1 VSQPEDVLDLLP
13 DRERDEQRQE
23 DEAEQKKEKADAR
36 TMRLALVFV
45 ACAPFCPRV
54 RQPAFDRV
62 RVDGRVVRR
71 GPMRGWGADGRTM
84 LTLLRRSATGSR
96 GAKAH
101 NAFVRGVAYER
112 EEALLESVSRAAR
125 GLLQDRSL
133 PEALDLLA
141 EAAATATGSDLVIVR
156 TLSRDDH
163 GLVARAVHSE
173 SAALAA
179 ELEGSRLGMDG
190 LDWEEVESAT
200 SSSDETLPAAIR
212 NVAARARAETM
223 GIHPVRVGENIVG
236 TLELYRTADAPF
248 EERERMLGRL
258 AAAHVGIA
266 IRLEVIGRTEGAS
279 GRTLP
284 LELLG
289 EALVAGADEAETAE
303 QVVRLATLATGAAG
317 AALWRVEADAPPSF
331 LARHGFNG
339 DAPDHGEGS
348 EDVEAALADRQRAL
362 VTRRSSGANGSGAS
376 VATIPLG
383 EPPVGALQLYFESE
397 PSEDDLALLV
407 PFSARAA
414 LALRRSR
421 RVGLIATALRRSQT
435 IIGVVSQAIAQL
447 SLAHTLETAVER
459 IAELTASGHVAV
471 YLREGRR
478 LTAAASRGLE
488 GPHTDLAERLLELA
502 LGPFRG
508 RGFLFIEDMRRDPRL
523 KGLEDG
529 WEANGIRRAL
539 VVPLIVHDEVI
550 GALAVYKTRARAYRE
565 GEESLLLALS
575 SQLAVAVENARLH
588 ERTKELGEVLEATL
602 DSERRSTRQLRGLYE
617 ISASFS
623 ESLSLEATLEAVAKT
638 MVQLFDLDAA
648 VIRMPSARGEVL
660 EPKAIYV
667 GDSSLRD
674 TAERLLALP
683 QPMEAPLARRLL
695 RSGRPVLLEPGMAD
709 GMDAHR
715 TLEPFLAQGGT
726 AAVLPLATPGE
737 VLGTLTLLSLDPAR
751 PIERETVEVA
761 MTVAGQAALAI
772 DNARLYQQQKDFS
785 ETMQR
790 SLLPSELPDVGGIE
804 VGHVY
809 QSAARVDVGG
819 DVYDFLRLDDGR
831 LAVILGDVTGK
842 GIQAAADMAMAKF
855 SFRALARMHP
865 EPGDFLAAV
874 NEVVVDEIET
884 GKFITMLY
892 VLLDPEAR
900 SVASS
905 SAGHPA
911 ARVVTADGQVG
922 ELGGHGLALGIDSD
936 QEYEVARDELAPGT
950 TVVLY
955 TDGVL
960 EARRDGELYGE
971 ERLDDLLHRRA
982 GLGPQELADAV
993 LADCRSFAGGEL
1005 SDDCAVVCLRL
1016 LP

>member
-1 VSQPEDVLDLLP
+1 MAYAGLGTRWSEDVNAHTP
-13 DRERDEQRQE
+13 
-23 DEAEQKKEKADAR
+23 
-36 TMRLALVFV
+36 
-45 ACAPFCPRV
+45 
-54 RQPAFDRV
+54 
-62 RVDGRVVRR
+62 GR
-71 GPMRGWGADGRTM
+71 
-84 LTLLRRSATGSR
+84 TGSR

-101 NAFVRGVAYER
+101 NEVVRGVAYER
-112 EEALLESVSRAAR
+112 EEELLEGFNRAAR
-125 GLLQDRSL
+125 GLLEDGSL
-133 PEALDLLA
+133 AEALDRLA
-141 EAAATATGSDLVIVR
+141 EAAAGATRSDLVIVR
-156 TLSRDDH
+156 TIAPDD
-163 GLVARAVHSE
+163 GCLVARAVRAE
-173 SAALAA
+173 SSALAA
-179 ELEGSRLGMDG
+179 ELEGSRLSLDG
-190 LDWEEVESAT
+190 LDAEELEWFA
-200 SSSDETLPAAIR
+200 SSSDEGLPAAIR
-212 NVAARARAETM
+212 NVASRARTETL
-223 GIHPVRVGENIVG
+223 GIHPVRVGERIVA
-236 TLELYRTADAPF
+236 TLELYRATDTPF

-258 AAAHVGIA
+258 AAAHIGIA
-266 IRLEVIGRTEGAS
+266 VRLEGAGGNDLGATGRA
-279 GRTLP
+279 LP

-303 QVVRLATLATGAAG
+303 QVVRLATLATGAVG
-317 AALWRVEADAPPSF
+317 ATLWRVEADAPPSF

-339 DAPDHGEGS
+339 DAPDDGERE
-348 EDVEAALADRQRAL
+348 EDVRVALADRQRAH
-362 VTRRSSGANGSGAS
+362 VIGRSAGDNGSGAS

-383 EPPVGALQLYFESE
+383 EPSVGALQLYFDAE
-397 PSEDDLALLV
+397 PDEDVLAILV

-471 YLREGRR
+471 YLREGHR

-523 KGLEDG
+523 KGLEEG

-550 GALAVYKTRARAYRE
+550 GALAVYKSRARPYRE

-588 ERTKELGEVLEATL
+588 ERTKDLGEVLEATL

-617 ISASFS
+617 ISASFA
-623 ESLSLEATLEAVAKT
+623 ESLSLDATLAAVTKT

-648 VIRMPSARGEVL
+648 VIRMPGARGEVL
-660 EPKAIYV
+660 ESKAIYV
-667 GDSSLRD
+667 GEPALRE

-683 QPMEAPLARRLL
+683 QPMDAPLARRLL
-695 RSGRPVLLEPGMAD
+695 RSGRPVLLRPGMVS
-709 GMDAHR
+709 GRDAHR
-715 TLEPFLAQGGT
+715 ALEPFLAQGGS

-737 VLGTLTLLSLDPAR
+737 TLGTLTLLSLDPAR
-751 PIERETVEVA
+751 PLERETVDVA
-761 MTVAGQAALAI
+761 MTVAAQAALAI

-790 SLLPSELPDVGGIE
+790 SLLPSALPDVGGIE

-819 DVYDFLRLDDGR
+819 DVYDFLHLDDGR

-842 GIQAAADMAMAKF
+842 GIQAAADMALAKF

-865 EPGDFLAAV
+865 EPGDFLAAA
-874 NEVVVDEIET
+874 NEVDVDEIVT

-892 VLLDPEAR
+892 VLLDPESSA
-900 SVASS
+900 VACA

-911 ARVVTADGQVG
+911 ARVVTTDGQVG

-936 QEYEVARDELAPGT
+936 QEYEVARDELVPGT

-955 TDGVL
+955 TDGVI

-971 ERLDDLLHRRA
+971 ERLDGLLRRRA
-982 GLGPQELADAV
+982 ELGPQELAEAV
-993 LADCRSFAGGEL
+993 LTDCKSFAGGQL

-1016 LP
+1016 IP

>member
-1 VSQPEDVLDLLP
+1 
-13 DRERDEQRQE
+13 
-23 DEAEQKKEKADAR
+23 
-36 TMRLALVFV
+36 
-45 ACAPFCPRV
+45 
-54 RQPAFDRV
+54 
-62 RVDGRVVRR
+62 
-71 GPMRGWGADGRTM
+71 M
-84 LTLLRRSATGSR
+84 LTLLSLPATGLDV
-96 GAKAH
+96 AKAH
-101 NAFVRGVAYER
+101 NAFVRGVAYEV
-112 EEALLESVSRAAR
+112 EEALLENLSRAVR
-125 GLLQDRSL
+125 GLLEDGTLAESLDR
-133 PEALDLLA
+133 LA
-141 EAAATATGSDLVIVR
+141 EAAAGATASDLAIVR
-156 TLSRDDH
+156 TLSPADQC
-163 GLVARAVHSE
+163 LVARAVWSE

-179 ELEGSRLGMDG
+179 ELEASKLSLDG
-190 LDWEEVESAT
+190 LDAEEIESFEPGA
-200 SSSDETLPAAIR
+200 DEGLPAAVR
-212 NVAARARAETM
+212 SAAVRARAETVS
-223 GIHPVRVGENIVG
+223 IHPVRVGERIVA
-236 TLELYRTADAPF
+236 TLELYRSADTRFA
-248 EERERMLGRL
+248 ERERALGRL

-266 IRLEVIGRTEGAS
+266 VRLERTANGERLGNGRA
-279 GRTLP
+279 LP

-303 QVVRLATLATGAAG
+303 QVVRLATLSSGAVG
-317 AALWRVEADAPPSF
+317 AALWRVEPDAPPSF

-339 DAPDHGEGS
+339 DAPDHGAGA
-348 EDVEAALADRQRAL
+348 EDVEAALADRQRAVAAHHVSGENGAGGT
-362 VTRRSSGANGSGAS
+362 VT
-376 VATIPLG
+376 TMPLG
-383 EPPVGALQLYFESE
+383 EPPVAALQLYFDGE
-397 PSEDDLALLV
+397 PHTDELALLV
-407 PFSARAA
+407 PFAARAA

-471 YLREGRR
+471 YLREGHR

-488 GPHTDLAERLLELA
+488 GPHAELAERLLELA

-523 KGLEDG
+523 QGLEEG
-529 WEANGIRRAL
+529 WETNGIRRAL

-550 GALAVYKTRARAYRE
+550 GALAVYKTRARSYRE

-588 ERTKELGEVLEATL
+588 ERAKELGEVLEATL

-617 ISASFS
+617 ISASFA
-623 ESLSLEATLEAVAKT
+623 ESLSLDGTLAAVAKT

-648 VIRMPSARGEVL
+648 VIRMPDARGEAL
-660 EPKAIYV
+660 EAKAVHV
-667 GDSSLRD
+667 GDPAL
-674 TAERLLALP
+674 AETVGRLVALP
-683 QPMEAPLARRLL
+683 QPMDAPLARRLL
-695 RSGRPVLLEPGMAD
+695 RSGRPVLLRPGT
-709 GMDAHR
+709 GGGQDAHR
-715 TLEPFLAQGGT
+715 TLEPFLFQGGT

-737 VLGTLTLLSLDPAR
+737 ILGTLTLLSLDPSR
-751 PIERETVEVA
+751 PLDLEIVELA
-761 MTVAGQAALAI
+761 MTVAAQAALAI

-790 SLLPSELPDVGGIE
+790 SLLPSQLPQVGGVE

-809 QSAARVDVGG
+809 QSAARVEVGG
-819 DVYDFLRLDDGR
+819 DVYDFLRLEDGR

-865 EPGDFLAAV
+865 EPSEFLARV

-892 VLLDPEAR
+892 VLLDAGAGT
-900 SVASS
+900 VASS

-911 ARVVTADGQVG
+911 ARVVTADGAVG

-936 QEYEVARDELAPGT
+936 QEYEMARTKLAPGT
-950 TVVLY
+950 TVVLF
-955 TDGVL
+955 TDGVI

-971 ERLDDLLHRRA
+971 ERLDDLLRRSG
-982 GLGPQELADAV
+982 GLGPQELAEAV
-993 LADCRSFAGGEL
+993 LADCKSFAGGEL

-1016 LP
+1016 AH

>member
-1 VSQPEDVLDLLP
+1 
-13 DRERDEQRQE
+13 
-23 DEAEQKKEKADAR
+23 
-36 TMRLALVFV
+36 
-45 ACAPFCPRV
+45 
-54 RQPAFDRV
+54 
-62 RVDGRVVRR
+62 
-71 GPMRGWGADGRTM
+71 M
-84 LTLLRRSATGSR
+84 LTLLRPLATGLDVT
-96 GAKAH
+96 KAH

-112 EEALLESVSRAAR
+112 EEALLENFSRAAR
-125 GLLQDRSL
+125 GLLEDGSL
-133 PEALDLLA
+133 AEALDRLA
-141 EAAATATGSDLVIVR
+141 EAAASATASNLVIVR
-156 TLSRDDH
+156 TDSSDEH
-163 GLVARAVHSE
+163 CLVARAVWAE

-179 ELEGSRLGMDG
+179 ELEGSKLTLDG
-190 LDWEEVESAT
+190 LDAEEIES
-200 SSSDETLPAAIR
+200 SEPSSDESLPAAIR
-212 NVAARARAETM
+212 TSAARARAEIV
-223 GIHPVRVGENIVG
+223 GIHPVRVGDRIVA
-236 TLELYRTADAPF
+236 TLELYRSTDTPF
-248 EERERMLGRL
+248 AERERMLGRL

-266 IRLEVIGRTEGAS
+266 VRLEGGHLGGERGGNGRA
-279 GRTLP
+279 LP

-303 QVVRLATLATGAAG
+303 QVVRLATLATGALG
-317 AALWRVEADAPPSF
+317 SALWRVEADTPPSF

-339 DAPDHGEGS
+339 DAPDHGEGA
-348 EDVEAALADRQRAL
+348 EDVTAALADKQRAV
-362 VTRRSSGANGSGAS
+362 VTRRATSENGAGGT
-376 VATIPLG
+376 VVTMPLG
-383 EPPVGALQLYFESE
+383 EPPVAALQLYFEGE
-397 PSEDDLALLV
+397 PGGDQLSLLV
-407 PFSARAA
+407 PFAARAA

-471 YLREGRR
+471 YLREGHRG
-478 LTAAASRGLE
+478 LSAAASRGLE
-488 GPHTDLAERLLELA
+488 GPHAELAERLLELA

-523 KGLEDG
+523 QGLEEG
-529 WEANGIRRAL
+529 WETNGIRRAL

-550 GALAVYKTRARAYRE
+550 GALAVYKTRARPYRE

-588 ERTKELGEVLEATL
+588 ERTKKLGEVLEATL

-623 ESLSLEATLEAVAKT
+623 ESLSLDATIDAVAKT

-648 VIRMPSARGEVL
+648 VIRMPGARGESL
-660 EPKAIYV
+660 EPKAVHV
-667 GDSSLRD
+667 GDPSLVE
-674 TAERLLALP
+674 TVGKLLALP
-683 QPMEAPLARRLL
+683 QPMDAPLARRLL
-695 RSGRPVLLEPGMAD
+695 RSGRPVLLGPGSASAL
-709 GMDAHR
+709 DAHR
-715 TLEPFLAQGGT
+715 TLEPFLLQGGT

-737 VLGTLTLLSLDPAR
+737 TLGTLTLLSIDPAR
-751 PIERETVEVA
+751 PLERDTVDVA
-761 MTVAGQAALAI
+761 MTVAAQAALAI

-790 SLLPSELPDVGGIE
+790 SLLPSELPEVGGVE

-865 EPGDFLAAV
+865 EPADFLSRV

-892 VLLDPEAR
+892 VLLDPEAGT
-900 SVASS
+900 VASS

-911 ARVVTADGQVG
+911 ARVVTAGGEVG
-922 ELGGHGLALGIDSD
+922 ELGGHGLALGIDTD
-936 QEYEVARDELAPGT
+936 QEYETGRTELAPGT

-955 TDGVL
+955 TDGVI
-960 EARRDGELYGE
+960 EARREGELYGE
-971 ERLDDLLHRRA
+971 ERLDDLLRRSA
-982 GLGPQELADAV
+982 GLGSQELADAV
-993 LADCRSFAGGEL
+993 LADCKSFAGGEL
-1005 SDDCAVVCLRL
+1005 PDDCAVVCLRL
-1016 LP
+1016 AH

>member
-1 VSQPEDVLDLLP
+1 M
-13 DRERDEQRQE
+13 
-23 DEAEQKKEKADAR
+23 ADAGLGTR
-36 TMRLALVFV
+36 WSNDVNAPG
-45 ACAPFCPRV
+45 ACATR
-54 RQPAFDRV
+54 
-62 RVDGRVVRR
+62 
-71 GPMRGWGADGRTM
+71 
-84 LTLLRRSATGSR
+84 LR

-101 NAFVRGVAYER
+101 NGFVRGVAYER
-112 EEALLESVSRAAR
+112 EEELLESVSRAAR
-125 GLLQDRSL
+125 GLLQDGSL
-133 PEALDLLA
+133 PEALDRLA
-141 EAAATATGSDLVIVR
+141 EAAGAATGSDLVIVR
-156 TLSRDDH
+156 ALSQEDQC
-163 GLVARAVHSE
+163 LVARAVHAE
-173 SAALAA
+173 SPALAA
-179 ELEGSRLGMDG
+179 ELEGSRLSLEG
-190 LDWEEVESAT
+190 LDSEEIESSS
-200 SSSDETLPAAIR
+200 SSSDETLPTAIR
-212 NVAARARAETM
+212 NVAARARAETT
-223 GIHPVRVGENIVG
+223 GIHPVRSGERIVG
-236 TLELYRTADAPF
+236 TLELYRTTDAPF

-266 IRLEVIGRTEGAS
+266 IRLEHVRRTEGLTNGQA
-279 GRTLP
+279 LP

-303 QVVRLATLATGAAG
+303 QVVRLATLATGAVG
-317 AALWRVEADAPPSF
+317 AALWRLEADAPPSF

-339 DAPDHGEGS
+339 EAPDHAEGE
-348 EDVEAALADRQRAL
+348 EDVRAALADHQRAR
-362 VTRRSSGANGSGAS
+362 VTRRSSSANGSGAS
-376 VATIPLG
+376 VATIPPG

-397 PSEDDLALLV
+397 PAEDDLALLL

-471 YLREGRR
+471 YLREGRG
-478 LTAAASRGLE
+478 LSAAASRGLE

-508 RGFLFIEDMRRDPRL
+508 RGFLFIEDMRRDSRL
-523 KGLEDG
+523 KDLEEG
-529 WEANGIRRAL
+529 WETNGIRRAL

-550 GALAVYKTRARAYRE
+550 GALAVYKSRARPYRE

-602 DSERRSTRQLRGLYE
+602 DSERRSSRQLRGLYE

-623 ESLSLEATLEAVAKT
+623 ESLSLDATIDAVAKT
-638 MVQLFDLDAA
+638 MVELFDLDAA
-648 VIRMPSARGEVL
+648 VIRMPGARGELL
-660 EPKAIYV
+660 EPKAIHV
-667 GDSSLRD
+667 GDASLRA
-674 TAERLLALP
+674 TAEQLLALP
-683 QPMEAPLARRLL
+683 QPMDAPLARRLL
-695 RSGRPVLLEPGMAD
+695 RSGRPVLLEPGMAH
-709 GMDAHR
+709 GKDAHR
-715 TLEPFLAQGGT
+715 ILEPFLAQGGS

-737 VLGTLTLLSLDPAR
+737 ILGTLTLLSLDPAR
-751 PIERETVEVA
+751 PIEREAVDVA

-790 SLLPSELPDVGGIE
+790 SLLPSELPDVGRLE

-819 DVYDFLRLDDGR
+819 DVYDFLTLDDGR
-831 LAVILGDVTGK
+831 LAVVLGDVTGK

-892 VLLDPEAR
+892 LVIDPESR
-900 SVASS
+900 SVASA

-911 ARVVTADGQVG
+911 ARVVTAGGEVG

-936 QEYEVARDELAPGT
+936 QEYDVAREELAPGT

-955 TDGVL
+955 TDGVI
-960 EARRDGELYGE
+960 EARHDGELYGE
-971 ERLDDLLHRRA
+971 ERLDDLLQRSA
-982 GLGPQELADAV
+982 NLGPQELAEAV
-993 LADCRSFAGGEL
+993 LADCKSFAGGEL

-1016 LP
+1016 VH

>member
-1 VSQPEDVLDLLP
+1 
-13 DRERDEQRQE
+13 
-23 DEAEQKKEKADAR
+23 
-36 TMRLALVFV
+36 
-45 ACAPFCPRV
+45 
-54 RQPAFDRV
+54 
-62 RVDGRVVRR
+62 
-71 GPMRGWGADGRTM
+71 
-84 LTLLRRSATGSR
+84 
-96 GAKAH
+96 
-101 NAFVRGVAYER
+101 
-112 EEALLESVSRAAR
+112 
-125 GLLQDRSL
+125 
-133 PEALDLLA
+133 
-141 EAAATATGSDLVIVR
+141 
-156 TLSRDDH
+156 
-163 GLVARAVHSE
+163 
-173 SAALAA
+173 
-179 ELEGSRLGMDG
+179 
-190 LDWEEVESAT
+190 
-200 SSSDETLPAAIR
+200 
-212 NVAARARAETM
+212 
-223 GIHPVRVGENIVG
+223 VRVGERIVG
-236 TLELYRTADAPF
+236 TLELYRTSDMPF

-258 AAAHVGIA
+258 AAAHIGIA
-266 IRLEVIGRTEGAS
+266 VRLEGTGQGDGRP
-279 GRTLP
+279 GREALP

-317 AALWRVEADAPPSF
+317 AALWRIEADASPSF
-331 LARHGFNG
+331 LARYGFNG
-339 DAPDHGEGS
+339 DAPDHGEGE
-348 EDVEAALADRQRAL
+348 EDVQAALADRQRTL
-362 VTRRSSGANGSGAS
+362 VRRRPWGSNGAGGSI
-376 VATIPLG
+376 ATIPLG
-383 EPPVGALQLYFESE
+383 EPPIGALQLYFQSDPDERE
-397 PSEDDLALLV
+397 LARLL

-435 IIGVVSQAIAQL
+435 IIGIVSQAIAQL

-471 YLREGRR
+471 YLREGRL

-488 GPHTDLAERLLELA
+488 GPHADLAERLLELA

-508 RGFLFIEDMRRDPRL
+508 RGFLFIADMAGDARL
-523 KGLEDG
+523 KGLEEG
-529 WEANGIRRAL
+529 WETNGIRRAL

-550 GALAVYKTRARAYRE
+550 GALAVYKSRPRPYRE
-565 GEESLLLALS
+565 GEEGLLLALS

-588 ERTKELGEVLEATL
+588 ERTKELGDVLEATL
-602 DSERRSTRQLRGLYE
+602 DSERRSSRQLRGLYE
-617 ISASFS
+617 ISASFA
-623 ESLSLEATLEAVAKT
+623 ESLSLDATLEAVAKT

-660 EPKAIYV
+660 ESKAIHV
-667 GDSSLRD
+667 GDASFRE
-674 TAERLLALP
+674 TAEGLLALP
-683 QPMEAPLARRLL
+683 QPMDAPLARRLL
-695 RSGRPVLLEPGMAD
+695 RSGGPVLLRPGMAH
-709 GMDAHR
+709 GNDAHR
-715 TLEPFLAQGGT
+715 TLEPFLAQGGS

-737 VLGTLTLLSLDPAR
+737 ILGTLTLLSLDPAR

-790 SLLPSELPDVGGIE
+790 SLLPSALPEVAGVE

-819 DVYDFLRLDDGR
+819 DVYDFLTLDDGR
-831 LAVILGDVTGK
+831 LAVVLGDVTGK

-865 EPGDFLAAV
+865 EPEDFLAAA

-884 GKFITMLY
+884 GKFITMIY
-892 VLLDPEAR
+892 VLFDPESRA
-900 SVASS
+900 VASA

-911 ARVVTADGQVG
+911 ARVVSADGQVG
-922 ELGGHGLALGIDSD
+922 ELGGRGLALGIDSD
-936 QEYEVARDELAPGT
+936 QEYEAARDELAPGT

-955 TDGVL
+955 TDGVI

-971 ERLDDLLHRRA
+971 ERLDDLLRRHA
-982 GLGPQELADAV
+982 GLDPQELSDAV

-1016 LP
+1016 AP

>member
-1 VSQPEDVLDLLP
+1 MGRGAGRPQV
-13 DRERDEQRQE
+13 
-23 DEAEQKKEKADAR
+23 ADAGLGTR
-36 TMRLALVFV
+36 WSDDVTN
-45 ACAPFCPRV
+45 APE
-54 RQPAFDRV
+54 
-62 RVDGRVVRR
+62 
-71 GPMRGWGADGRTM
+71 
-84 LTLLRRSATGSR
+84 RSATGSS
-96 GAKAH
+96 GTKAH

-125 GLLQDRSL
+125 GLLQDGSL
-133 PEALDLLA
+133 SEALDLLA
-141 EAAATATGSDLVIVR
+141 GAAAAATGSDLVIAR
-156 TLSRDDH
+156 TLSREDNC
-163 GLVARAVHSE
+163 LVARAVHAE

-179 ELEGSRLGMDG
+179 ELEGSRLAMDG
-190 LDWEEVESAT
+190 LDSEQVESST
-200 SSSDETLPAAIR
+200 SSSDEMLPAAIR
-212 NVAARARAETM
+212 NVAVRARAETM
-223 GIHPVRVGENIVG
+223 SIHPVRVGENIVG
-236 TLELYRTADAPF
+236 TLELYRTTDAPF

-266 IRLEVIGRTEGAS
+266 IRLVGVGPVEGAS
-279 GRTLP
+279 RRALP

-303 QVVRLATLATGAAG
+303 QVVRLATLATGAVG
-317 AALWRVEADAPPSF
+317 AALWRVEADAPPLF

-339 DAPDHGEGS
+339 DAPDHGEGE
-348 EDVEAALADRQRAL
+348 EDVRTALADRQRAL

-523 KGLEDG
+523 KGLEEG
-529 WEANGIRRAL
+529 WETNGIRRAL
-539 VVPLIVHDEVI
+539 VVPLIVHDDVI

-648 VIRMPSARGEVL
+648 VIRMPGARGEVL
-660 EPKAIYV
+660 DPKAIYV
-667 GDSSLRD
+667 GDASLRD

-683 QPMEAPLARRLL
+683 QPMDAPLARRLL
-695 RSGRPVLLEPGMAD
+695 RSGRPVLLKPGMA
-709 GMDAHR
+709 GGNDAHR

-737 VLGTLTLLSLDPAR
+737 ILGTLTLLSLDPAR
-751 PIERETVEVA
+751 PIEREAVEVA

-884 GKFITMLY
+884 GKFITMVY

-900 SVASS
+900 SAASA

-911 ARVVTADGQVG
+911 ARVVTAAGEVG

-955 TDGVL
+955 TDGVI

-971 ERLDDLLHRRA
+971 ERLDELLRRRA
-982 GLGPQELADAV
+982 GIGPQELAEAV

-1016 LP
+1016 VP

>member
-1 VSQPEDVLDLLP
+1 V
-13 DRERDEQRQE
+13 
-23 DEAEQKKEKADAR
+23 
-36 TMRLALVFV
+36 RLALVLL
-45 ACAPFCPRV
+45 AGPPFRARV
-54 RQPAFDRV
+54 RQTALDRV
-62 RVDGRVVRR
+62 WIDRRVFGRWSL
-71 GPMRGWGADGRTM
+71 RGWGPDGRTM
-84 LTLLRRSATGSR
+84 LTLLDAAATGSN
-96 GAKAH
+96 ASKAH
-101 NAFVRGVAYER
+101 NAFVRGAAYER
-112 EEALLESVSRAAR
+112 EEALLETVSRAAR
-125 GLLQDRSL
+125 GLLEDWTL
-133 PEALDLLA
+133 PEALGLVA
-141 EAAATATGSDLVIVR
+141 EAASNAIGSDLVLVR
-156 TLSRDDH
+156 TLSREH
-163 GLVARAVHSE
+163 NCLVTRAVRGE
-173 SAALAA
+173 SPALAA
-179 ELEGSRLGMDG
+179 ELEGSRLGLDG
-190 LDWEEVESAT
+190 LEAEELE
-200 SSSDETLPAAIR
+200 SSSSISDQAVPDAIR
-212 NVAARARAETM
+212 SVAVRARAESLS
-223 GIHPVRVGENIVG
+223 IHPVRVGERIVG
-236 TLELYRTADAPF
+236 TLELYRTSDAPF

-258 AAAHVGIA
+258 AAAHIGIA
-266 IRLEVIGRTEGAS
+266 IRLEGA
-279 GRTLP
+279 GQGDGGANGQALP

-339 DAPDHGEGS
+339 DAPDHGEGE
-348 EDVEAALADRQRAL
+348 EDVEAALADRQRSL
-362 VTRRSSGANGSGAS
+362 VTRRPWGNNGSGAS
-376 VATIPLG
+376 IATITLG
-383 EPPVGALQLYFESE
+383 EPPVGALQLYFQSE
-397 PSEDDLALLV
+397 PGEDELALLV

-508 RGFLFIEDMRRDPRL
+508 RGFLFIEDMAGDPRL
-523 KGLEDG
+523 KGLEEG
-529 WEANGIRRAL
+529 WEATGIRRAL

-550 GALAVYKTRARAYRE
+550 GALAVYKSRPRPYRE

-588 ERTKELGEVLEATL
+588 ERTKELGEVLESTL

-617 ISASFS
+617 ISASFA
-623 ESLSLEATLEAVAKT
+623 ESLSLDATLEAVAKT

-648 VIRMPSARGEVL
+648 VIRMPGGRGEVL
-660 EPKAIYV
+660 ESKAIHV
-667 GDSSLRD
+667 GDPSLRE
-674 TAERLLALP
+674 TAEGLLSLP
-683 QPMEAPLARRLL
+683 QPMDAPLARRLL
-695 RSGRPVLLEPGMAD
+695 QSGRPVLLRPGMAH
-709 GMDAHR
+709 GRDAHR
-715 TLEPFLAQGGT
+715 TLEPFLAQGGS

-737 VLGTLTLLSLDPAR
+737 ILGTLTLLSLDPAR
-751 PIERETVEVA
+751 PIERETVDVA
-761 MTVAGQAALAI
+761 MTVAAQAALAI

-790 SLLPSELPDVGGIE
+790 SLLPSALPQVEGIE

-819 DVYDFLRLDDGR
+819 DVYDFLSLEDGR

-865 EPGDFLAAV
+865 EPEDFLAAA

-884 GKFITMLY
+884 GKFITMIY
-892 VLLDPEAR
+892 VLFDPATGA
-900 SVASS
+900 VASA

-911 ARVVTADGQVG
+911 ARLVSAGGEVG
-922 ELGGHGLALGIDSD
+922 ELKGRGLALGIEPD
-936 QEYEVARDELAPGT
+936 QEYEAARDELAPGT

-955 TDGVL
+955 TDGVI

-971 ERLDDLLHRRA
+971 ERLDDLLRRRA
-982 GLGPQELADAV
+982 GLGSQELAEAV

-1016 LP
+1016 VP